1 MKNVDVFY
9 TECMLK
15 VNATSIKFVAI
26 IDFAHDIDYNHPKN
40 RTQLLDN
47 RMEVFMMKKQEGIT
61 WENLELQGMTKQQLM
76 EKRNKSISI
85 YYTKKEQDHKDAQ
98 EKVHK
103 MEKEVIEDQ
112 MKVDKHVRKH
122 IKNAK

>member
-1 MKNVDVFY
+1 MTSQSKVIIRPGQSKYQWTQTDESIIVNIPLKGVQMKNVDVFY

-47 RMEVFMMKKQEGIT
+47 RMEVFLMKK
-61 WENLELQGMTKQQLM
+61 
-76 EKRNKSISI
+76 
-85 YYTKKEQDHKDAQ
+85 
-98 EKVHK
+98 
-103 MEKEVIEDQ
+103 
-112 MKVDKHVRKH
+112 
-122 IKNAK
+122 